1 MSQPVKP
8 RLSMVLGDPSGIGP
22 ELVAKLLADPAVLA
36 AAEIYLIG
44 SREELLRG
52 QEIAGVEVPFIEAAS
67 IAHADFGA
75 DVPVLQ
81 HVDAPEGGFP
91 HGEAS
96 AAAGRYCLTTLGI
109 ALDAAAAGEADA
121 VCYAPLNKTALH
133 AGGNRF
139 ADELHWFGDRLGA
152 EGYLC
157 EVSVLGTL
165 WTSRVTSHVGLNEV
179 SGLLTVERVLE
190 AIELIDREMR
200 LAGLAAPRIT
210 VCCLNPHCGEGEA
223 FGSEEVE
230 VIEPA
235 VAAARRSGVQ
245 VDGPFP
251 ADTIF
256 IKARDGLYDA
266 VVTMYHD
273 QGQIALKLMGFER
286 GVGLQGGLPVPVT
299 TPSHGTAFDIV
310 GRNQANVTAMHSA
323 FDLACEMGSRRPSA
337 AARGSR
343 VGAA

>member
-1 MSQPVKP
+1 MKP

-22 ELVAKLLADPAVLA
+22 ELVAKLLADPEVLA
-36 AAEIYLIG
+36 AAEIYLVG
-44 SREELLRG
+44 SREEYLRG
-52 QEIAGVEVPFIEAAS
+52 QQIAGVDVPFEEASS
-67 IAHADFGA
+67 IDEADFREG
-75 DVPVLQ
+75 VPVLQ
-81 HVDAPEGGFP
+81 HVDGVEGGFP
-91 HGEAS
+91 HGEVS
-96 AAAGRYCLTTLGI
+96 AAAGRYSLTTLGI
-109 ALDAAAAGEADA
+109 ALDLAAAGATDA

-133 AGGNRF
+133 TGGSRF

-157 EVSVLGTL
+157 EVSVLGEL
-165 WTSRVTSHVGLNEV
+165 WTSRVTSHVALKEV
-179 SGLLTVERVLE
+179 SALLTVERVLE
-190 AIELIDREMR
+190 AIALIDGEMKR
-200 LAGLAAPRIT
+200 AGLAAPRIT

-235 VAAARRSGVQ
+235 VAAARERGAR

-256 IKARDGLYDA
+256 IKARKGDYDA

-310 GRNQANVTAMHSA
+310 GRNQANVTAMRSA
-323 FDLACEMGSRRPSA
+323 FELACRMGGRRSSA
-337 AARGSR
+337 AARR
-343 VGAA
+343 AGA